1 MNDEIELERLRAEN
15 ERLRAEVEVDHE
27 ALDRRRAVRRRTITA
42 VALLVIG
49 SILLPISVLTVWTR
63 NLVLDTDRYVETVTP
78 LASDPVVVSALSN
91 RISRKVAD
99 ELDVTSL
106 AREALPERAA
116 FLAAPIAAGADNL
129 IRQATDRLLAS
140 DRFQTAWVEA
150 NRLGHT
156 GLVTVLTGRE
166 GDVIAVTDGKVVL
179 RLDGLAQE
187 VLAAVDRQFGTDLAS
202 RIPAER
208 LDIDFVLVD
217 SAQLADVQ
225 SAVRMLDR
233 LSWFSVLLALGFL
246 AASVAV
252 AVAAERRRAVLRVG
266 VGVAVSMLV
275 LYLGFALGR
284 ELYLTNLPSGVE
296 RPEVA
301 AVMFDTLTRLV
312 LQGVRL
318 LFVVGVVLLA
328 GAWLLGPSS
337 AALRLR
343 GLWDRVL
350 GRGASMTGEAVD
362 LGPVPAWLS
371 AHLAAVRWGTVGLA
385 VLVLLWW
392 DRPTGKVVLLLA
404 LVTLAVLGVVQLLAG
419 AAHRPGDDAT
429 AADPDDAA
437 PADAVSTADA

>member
-1 MNDEIELERLRAEN
+1 MDDESELERLRVEN
-15 ERLRAEVEVDHE
+15 EQLRAEVEADHE
-27 ALDRRRAVRRRTITA
+27 ALDRRRAARRRTVTA
-42 VALLVIG
+42 VAFVVLG

-63 NLVLDTDRYVETVTP
+63 NLVLDTDRYVETVSP

-99 ELDVTSL
+99 ELDVRSL
-106 AREALPERAA
+106 AQEALPERAA

-166 GDVIAVTDGKVVL
+166 GDVVSVVDGKVVL
-179 RLDGLAQE
+179 RLGGLAQE
-187 VLAAVDRQFGTDLAS
+187 VLAAVDRQFGIDLAT
-202 RIPAER
+202 RIPADR
-208 LDIDFVLVD
+208 LDVDFVLVD

-233 LSWFSVLLALGFL
+233 LSWFSVLLSLGFL

-252 AVAAERRRAVLRVG
+252 AADRRRAVLRVG

-301 AVMFDTLTRLV
+301 AVVFDTLTRLV

-404 LVTLAVLGVVQLLAG
+404 LVTLVVLGVVQLLAG
-419 AAHRPGDDAT
+419 AAHRPGDAAT
-429 AADPDDAA
+429 AADPDDTA
-437 PADAVSTADA
+437 PADAVSTAEA

>member
-1 MNDEIELERLRAEN
+1 
-15 ERLRAEVEVDHE
+15 
-27 ALDRRRAVRRRTITA
+27 
-42 VALLVIG
+42 
-49 SILLPISVLTVWTR
+49 
-63 NLVLDTDRYVETVTP
+63 
-78 LASDPVVVSALSN
+78 
-91 RISRKVAD
+91 
-99 ELDVTSL
+99 VTSL

-371 AHLAAVRWGTVGLA
+371 AHLAAVRWVTVGLA

>member
-1 MNDEIELERLRAEN
+1 MDDENELERLRAEN

-27 ALDRRRAVRRRTITA
+27 TLDRRRAVRRRTITA
-42 VALLVIG
+42 VAFVVIG

-99 ELDVTSL
+99 ELDVRSL
-106 AREALPERAA
+106 AQEALPERAA

-156 GLVTVLTGRE
+156 GLVTVLTGRK
-166 GDVIAVTDGKVVL
+166 GDVVSVVDGKVVL
-179 RLDGLAQE
+179 QLGGLAQE
-187 VLAAVDRQFGTDLAS
+187 VLSAVDRQFDTDLAT
-202 RIPAER
+202 RIPADR

-246 AASVAV
+246 VASVAV
-252 AVAAERRRAVLRVG
+252 AADRRRALLRVG
-266 VGVAVSMLV
+266 VGVAVSMAV
-275 LYLGFALGR
+275 LYLGFGLGR

-301 AVMFDTLTRLV
+301 AVLFDTLTRLV

-318 LFVVGVVLLA
+318 LFAVGVVLLA
-328 GAWLLGPSS
+328 GAWLVGPSS
-337 AALRLR
+337 AAVRLR

-385 VLVLLWW
+385 VVVLLWW
-392 DRPTGKVVLLLA
+392 DRPTGRVVLFLA
-404 LVTLAVLGVVQLLAG
+404 LATLVPLAIVQLLAG
-419 AAHRPGDDAT
+419 AAHRPGGDDTGAET
-429 AADPDDAA
+429 EGTA
-437 PADAVSTADA
+437 PAEALPAPEA